1 VYIELD
7 PIFKLGPKIVEFE
20 KSSVKISKVVQ
31 ELKNERIGRKPEP
44 K

>member
-20 KSSVKISKVVQ
+20 KSGVKISKVQ
-31 ELKNERIGRKPEP
+31 ELKNERIGA
-44 K
+44 